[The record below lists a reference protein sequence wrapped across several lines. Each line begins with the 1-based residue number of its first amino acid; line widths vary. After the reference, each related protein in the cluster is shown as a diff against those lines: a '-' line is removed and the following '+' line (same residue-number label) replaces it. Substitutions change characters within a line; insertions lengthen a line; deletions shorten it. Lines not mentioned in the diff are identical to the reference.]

1 MSSSNCCFLTCIQ
14 VFQEAGQVVWD
25 SHQMVKTRSSSVS
38 APEGSGPLNRH
49 REPDLAPVLE
59 TPPGPVCI
67 WLTRLAAP
75 LLASGQPEGGGAS
88 GLGLLPHAPPIR
100 APGVAQ
106 MTPTLRLRPRVG
118 RPPRA
123 CPHSGP
129 RQGRLLGR
137 PKAALVTV
145 LVGPP
150 PRPLLYWR
158 LWRRLL
164 SRAGLSLT
172 AWGTGVL
179 AHVSTRLCLSGLSP
193 SFPCVAGRARTA
205 GCAACTFG
213 LLPAASPCLLTQQT
227 LLLCLLGE
235 MAKARY

>member
-1 MSSSNCCFLTCIQ
+1 MERHNQRGGGVEPIGHTVCSYNSNQNFPRFL
-14 VFQEAGQVVWD
+14 
-25 SHQMVKTRSSSVS
+25 VS
-38 APEGSGPLNRH
+38 FNPEGSGPLNRH

-129 RQGRLLGR
+129 WQGRLLGR

-150 PRPLLYWR
+150 PRPLLY
-158 LWRRLL
+158 
-164 SRAGLSLT
+164 
-172 AWGTGVL
+172 
-179 AHVSTRLCLSGLSP
+179 
-193 SFPCVAGRARTA
+193 
-205 GCAACTFG
+205 
-213 LLPAASPCLLTQQT
+213 
-227 LLLCLLGE
+227 
-235 MAKARY
+235 